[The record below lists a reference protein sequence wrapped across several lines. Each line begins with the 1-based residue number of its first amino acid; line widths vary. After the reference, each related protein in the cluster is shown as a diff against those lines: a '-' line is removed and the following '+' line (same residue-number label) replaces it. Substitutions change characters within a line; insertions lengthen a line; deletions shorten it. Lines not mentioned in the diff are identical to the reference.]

1 MTERN
6 SANIVSTRR
15 GLLGAVGVG
24 LGSVLAGCGSVR
36 QMEPEQIRDTRTVDP
51 SRVAALSV
59 TEATGD
65 VAFIG
70 EPRDDIKIIS
80 QKHPTGGVT
89 PQELDTDVQIVENRL
104 EITTDEPQLL
114 GLGGGRVA
122 LELRVPP
129 SVAVHRLHTNHGSVT
144 GVEVPDGATLEAP
157 DGDVSVSRARGDIS
171 ARSTKGHITVDG
183 TEGDLSATT
192 LEGTIQVRDPM
203 RVAALTTQ
211 TGDITAD
218 VPAVADDALVESSAG
233 DLLLRLSEGLS
244 ATLSAHTGT
253 GEFSVPKQAPQF
265 HVHQRTETQLH
276 AAVERGTSRLT
287 ARTDDGDI
295 TIRA

>member
-6 SANIVSTRR
+6 SANVVSTRR

-36 QMEPEQIRDTRTVDP
+36 RMKPRRIRDTRTVDP

-59 TEATGD
+59 TGATGD
-65 VAFIG
+65 VALIG

-89 PQELDTDVQIVENRL
+89 PQELDTDVQVVENRL

-129 SVAVHRLHTNHGSVT
+129 SVAVHRLHTSHGSVT

-171 ARSTKGHITVDG
+171 ARSTKGDITVDG

-192 LEGTIQVRDPM
+192 LNGTIQVRGPT
-203 RVAALTTQ
+203 RVATLTTQ

-218 VPAVADDALVESSAG
+218 IPAVAKDALVESSAG
-233 DLLLRLSEGLS
+233 DLLLRLSKGLS
-244 ATLSAHTGT
+244 ATLSAHTRT
-253 GEFSVPKQAPQF
+253 GEFSVPKQAPRF
-265 HVHQRTETQLH
+265 RVHRRTETQLR
-276 AAVERGTSRLT
+276 AAVKHGTSRLT

>member
-24 LGSVLAGCGSVR
+24 LGSLLAGCGSVR
-36 QMEPEQIRDTRTVDP
+36 QMEREQTRDTRTVDP
-51 SRVAALSV
+51 SKVAALSV

-65 VAFIG
+65 IAFIG
-70 EPRDDIKIIS
+70 EPRDDIKIVS
-80 QKHPTGGVT
+80 QKHATGGVSLN
-89 PQELDTDVQIVENRL
+89 ELDTNIQIVENRL

-129 SVAVHRLHTNHGSVT
+129 SVAVHRLHTNHGDVTSVRVT
-144 GVEVPDGATLEAP
+144 DGATLEAP
-157 DGDVSVSRARGDIS
+157 EGDVSVNRARGEVA
-171 ARSTKGHITVDG
+171 ARSTKGDITVDG

-192 LEGTIQVRDPM
+192 LEGTIQVRDPI
-203 RVAALTTQ
+203 RVVALTTQ
-211 TGDITAD
+211 TGDIIAD

-233 DLLLRLSEGLS
+233 DLFLRLSEGFS
-244 ATLSAHTGT
+244 ATLSAHTST
-253 GEFSVPKQAPQF
+253 GEFSVPKQAPRF
-265 HVHQRTETQLH
+265 RVHRRTETQLR
-276 AAVERGTSRLT
+276 AAIERGTSRLT

>member
-6 SANIVSTRR
+6 STNVVSTRR

-36 QMEPEQIRDTRTVDP
+36 RMKPGRICDTRTVDP

-70 EPRDDIKIIS
+70 EPRDDIKIVS

-89 PQELDTDVQIVENRL
+89 PQELDTNVQVVENRL

-122 LELRVPP
+122 LELRVPTN
-129 SVAVHRLHTNHGSVT
+129 VAVHRLHTNHGDVTSVRVT
-144 GVEVPDGATLEAP
+144 DGATLEAP
-157 DGDVSVSRARGDIS
+157 EGNVSVSRARGDIS
-171 ARSTKGHITVDG
+171 ARSTKGDITVDG

-218 VPAVADDALVESSAG
+218 IPAVGDDALVESSAG

-265 HVHQRTETQLH
+265 RVHQRTETQLH
-276 AAVERGTSRLT
+276 ATVERGTSRLT

>member
-6 SANIVSTRR
+6 STNVVSTRR

-36 QMEPEQIRDTRTVDP
+36 RMKPGRIRDTRTVDP

-70 EPRDDIKIIS
+70 EPRDDIKIVS

-89 PQELDTDVQIVENRL
+89 PQELDTNVQVVENRL

-129 SVAVHRLHTNHGSVT
+129 NVAVHRLHTNHGDVTSVRVT
-144 GVEVPDGATLEAP
+144 DGATLEAP
-157 DGDVSVSRARGDIS
+157 EGNVSVSRARGDIS
-171 ARSTKGHITVDG
+171 ARSTKGDITVDG
-183 TEGDLSATT
+183 TEGDISATT

-218 VPAVADDALVESSAG
+218 VPAVGDDALVESSAG

-244 ATLSAHTGT
+244 ATLSAHTST

-265 HVHQRTETQLH
+265 RVHRRTETQLH